1 MKLPLAGAAFAIGIG
16 ISVWLSDAS
25 TRGWAPGWETA
36 ALWSLGALALAFVFR
51 RLGAATLLPVL
62 LLIFAIGIWRGDLG
76 QTAPATH
83 AAIPRGEMV
92 SIQVEL
98 LADPRP
104 FGGLQLLRV
113 RAADVDP
120 SQAGDQPADLEI
132 LADRLS
138 GDLPPGRSRFS
149 FRYGDVYRITGEVED
164 GLDENSAGLVRRPS
178 ISLLSNT
185 AGNVVRRTLA
195 NARAEL
201 ADSMRS
207 SISAPASG
215 LAAAITV
222 GDRTGL
228 EIETRTSFRAAG
240 TAHLLAISGLHVG
253 IIGVAV
259 MAMAATALGR
269 RRQLYLLAPLF
280 SIWGYAAL
288 AGFSDPVIRA
298 SIMLTAYLAARAFG
312 RQRAALPALGLA
324 ATAMLAADPS
334 AIAEIS
340 FQLSFASL
348 AGILLLAPR
357 INRGLDHFAPARFE
371 PFGVAGRPLVTLAV
385 RGALQVLGVGLAATI
400 ATLPLIGHT
409 FGTIPVW
416 GIPATALALPALPF
430 AVGFSG
436 LSGAAGLASET
447 AGDILGWPAWLAT
460 TYVLE
465 LVDFFARLPPKPIET
480 SFWSVPTVIGYYIVV
495 TVVAGHRE
503 VRNFAGRA
511 WTSWRKSA
519 PTPLRTM
526 RAARPAPKWLITAAV
541 IGALLSLAAVWN
553 LPDNRLSVTFFE
565 TDRGDLIL
573 IQTPGGRQ
581 MLIDGGLDSNEA
593 VNALGRELPFWDRS
607 IDIVALTHPHADH
620 VGGLLKALEQ
630 YDVDYIVDAPVDY
643 DSEVYRAWLKAADT
657 ASAIRINASP
667 GQRLILDE
675 DVYIDVLNAGAVP
688 WSDDVNGSS
697 VAMRLN
703 YKDVSFL
710 LTGDINS
717 ATEREL
723 LKQNVRLDSTVLKVA
738 HQGSR
743 GSSSDRFLAA
753 VSPAVSVV
761 PVGTRN
767 PFGHPH
773 EDALRRV
780 TAATQNGRVY
790 TTAGNGDVR
799 FTTDGHRLWVRTE
812 R

>member
-1 MKLPLAGAAFAIGIG
+1 MKLPLAGAAFAIGVG
-16 ISVWLSDAS
+16 ISVWLGDAS
-25 TRGWAPGWETA
+25 TSGWAPGWETSV
-36 ALWSLGALALAFVFR
+36 LWSLGALALAFVFR
-51 RLGAATLLPVL
+51 RLGAATLVPVL
-62 LLIFAIGIWRGDLG
+62 VLIFAIGIWRAGLDE
-76 QTAPATH
+76 TDPAELFML
-83 AAIPRGEMV
+83 PRGEDV

-98 LADPRP
+98 LTDPRS

-113 RAADVDP
+113 RAVDVDP
-120 SQAGDQPADLEI
+120 SEPGDQPADLEI

-149 FRYGDVYRITGEVED
+149 FRYGDVYRVTGEVED
-164 GLDENSAGLVRRPS
+164 GLDENSAGLIRRPS
-178 ISLLSNT
+178 ISLLSGG

-195 NARAEL
+195 DTRAEL

-228 EIETRTSFRAAG
+228 ENETRTSFRSAG

-253 IIGVAV
+253 IVGFVV

-269 RRQLYLLAPLF
+269 RRQLYLLLPLL
-280 SIWGYAAL
+280 SVWGYAAL

-312 RQRAALPALGLA
+312 RQRSALPALGLA

-334 AIAEIS
+334 AIAELS

-348 AGILLLAPR
+348 VGILLLAPR
-357 INRGLDHFAPARFE
+357 INRGLDRFAPAGGGPSGFAGG
-371 PFGVAGRPLVTLAV
+371 PFITRAV
-385 RGALQVLGVGLAATI
+385 RGSLQVLGIGLAATV
-400 ATLPLIGHT
+400 ATLPLIGHN
-409 FGTIPVW
+409 FGIIPVW

-436 LSGAAGLASET
+436 LSGAAGLVSGA

-465 LVDFFARLPPKPIET
+465 LVDFFARLPPHPVET
-480 SFWSVPTVIGYYIVV
+480 SFWSVPTVIGYYIVIA
-495 TVVAGHRE
+495 VVAGHAQVRKFVRSVRE
-503 VRNFAGRA
+503 AWRN
-511 WTSWRKSA
+511 SLPA
-519 PTPLRTM
+519 PIRTM
-526 RAARPAPKWLITAAV
+526 RAVRRAPKWLITAGA
-541 IGALLSLAAVWN
+541 IGAILSLAAVWS

-565 TDRGDLIL
+565 TGRGDLIL

-581 MLIDGGLDSNEA
+581 MLIDGGLESQEA

-620 VGGLLKALEQ
+620 AGGLISVLEQ
-630 YDVDYIVDAPVDY
+630 YDVDYVMDAPVDY
-643 DSEVYRAWLKAADT
+643 ESEVYQTWLTAAEA
-657 ASAIRINASP
+657 ASATRISASR
-667 GQRLILDE
+667 GQRLILDD
-675 DVYIDVLNAGAVP
+675 DVYIDVLNAGSVP
-688 WSDDVNGSS
+688 WSDDVNDTS
-697 VAMRLN
+697 VILRLN

-710 LTGDINS
+710 LTGDINT

-723 LKQNVRLDSTVLKVA
+723 LRQNIQLASTVLKVA

-773 EDALRRV
+773 EDALQRV

-790 TTAGNGDVR
+790 TTASNGDVR
-799 FTTDGHRLWVRTE
+799 FMTDGHRLWVRTE